1 MTLNDQWHRISFPK
15 GERVSGTMGRFFVDS
30 RLPATE
36 ELGRNKTIDLRTV
49 AVFGVD
55 DSEGGRYA
63 VYFSQGAFSEIATL
77 AFAHGARPCDRP
89 ATERAFLLYGDER
102 SARRLLTS

>member
-15 GERVSGTMGRFFVDS
+15 GELVSGTMGRFFVEG
-30 RLPATE
+30 LLLATE

-63 VYFSQGAFSEIATL
+63 VYFSPGAFSEFATL
-77 AFAHGARPCDRP
+77 ALAHGAKPCDRP
-89 ATERAFLLYGDER
+89 AIESTSLLFGDER
-102 SARRLLTS
+102 SARKLLTA

>member
-1 MTLNDQWHRISFPK
+1 MTSYDQWHRISFPK
-15 GERVSGTMGRFFVDS
+15 GEFISAAMGRFFVEG
-30 RLPATE
+30 LLLATE

-63 VYFSQGAFSEIATL
+63 VYFSPGAFSEFTTL
-77 AFAHGARPCDRP
+77 ALAHGARPSDRP
-89 ATERAFLLYGDER
+89 AVKSAFLLYGDER

>member
-1 MTLNDQWHRISFPK
+1 MTLNDQWHRISFRK
-15 GERVSGTMGRFFVDS
+15 GELVSGTMGRFFLDS
-30 RLPATE
+30 LLPATE

-63 VYFSQGAFSEIATL
+63 VYFSPGAFSEL
-77 AFAHGARPCDRP
+77 RP
-89 ATERAFLLYGDER
+89 AVFTAPLETKQAAPSEIDGPQPSVQFE
-102 SARRLLTS
+102 